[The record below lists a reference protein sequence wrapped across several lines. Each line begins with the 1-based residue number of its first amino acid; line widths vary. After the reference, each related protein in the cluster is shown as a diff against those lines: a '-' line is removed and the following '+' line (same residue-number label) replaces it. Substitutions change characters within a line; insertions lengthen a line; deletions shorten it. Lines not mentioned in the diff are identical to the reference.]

1 MGAPPVP
8 SMSPVPV
15 QSPGQEAF
23 TPVAP
28 SPTNVMSVEMQRAIA
43 ETQAA
48 MFVAKQFPRDLGSVL
63 RNLQRTCSRQ
73 TIAEI
78 ASYSYKRG
86 DEEIVGPS
94 VYLLKAI
101 AQEWGNLSF
110 GVRELSRVPGSPGVP
125 GFSTI
130 EAFAWDMERNVREV
144 RNFEVKH
151 WRDTRSGGYQ
161 MRDERDIYE
170 LIANMGSR
178 RLRACLEG
186 VIPEDVKVFAIEEC
200 DKALLNAKV
209 DTPEA
214 RTKLLAEYM
223 ALGIT
228 QERIEQR
235 LNKKFEAATSKQLLK
250 LMRGLNAI
258 RDGVT
263 TADEAFPPPA
273 APTDETK
280 GASGLKARL
289 SREPGED

>member
-1 MGAPPVP
+1 MLFR
-8 SMSPVPV
+8 S
-15 QSPGQEAF
+15 
-23 TPVAP
+23 
-28 SPTNVMSVEMQRAIA
+28 A

-170 LIANMGSR
+170 IGANMGAR
-178 RLRACLEG
+178 RLRA
-186 VIPEDVKVFAIEEC
+186 
-200 DKALLNAKV
+200 
-209 DTPEA
+209 
-214 RTKLLAEYM
+214 RLLAIM
-223 ALGIT
+223 SISPTLIWP
-228 QERIEQR
+228 RP
-235 LNKKFEAATSKQLLK
+235 KQAKRTLP
-250 LMRGLNAI
+250 
-258 RDGVT
+258 T
-263 TADEAFPPPA
+263 PWPA
-273 APTDETK
+273 WSPKIKWDRPRPTH
-280 GASGLKARL
+280 
-289 SREPGED
+289 